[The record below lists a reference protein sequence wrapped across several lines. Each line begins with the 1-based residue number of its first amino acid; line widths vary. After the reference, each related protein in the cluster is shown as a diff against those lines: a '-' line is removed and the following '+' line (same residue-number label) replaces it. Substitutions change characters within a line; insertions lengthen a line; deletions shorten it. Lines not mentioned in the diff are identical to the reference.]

1 MQEVW
6 TAVCTTLPIPP
17 NERQV
22 WLEPT
27 ALLHLGED
35 TATISAP
42 NIFVR
47 NRIATHYYDQL
58 AATLSTIVGH
68 PLRINVV
75 TDSSGA
81 GSRR

>member
-6 TAVCTTLPIPP
+6 TAVCTAVPIPAH
-17 NERQV
+17 ERQV

-35 TATISAP
+35 NAAISAP

-58 AATLSTIVGH
+58 AATLSSVVGR
-68 PLRINVV
+68 PLCIEVV
-75 TDSSGA
+75 TERSSVGEHP
-81 GSRR
+81 